1 MSESKKA
8 FITGITGQDG
18 SYLAEL
24 LLEKGYEVHGLVRR
38 TSHQNLA
45 NVKQLIGKIKLH
57 YGDLTDETSLALFI
71 QAIQP
76 DEVYNL
82 GSQSVPRE
90 SWRYPVMTGDVTAL
104 GVTRLLE
111 TLHQHA
117 PKAKFYQASTSELFG
132 DVSEELVTEDSPM
145 LANNPYA
152 VAKLYGHLMAR
163 TYREGY
169 GMFACSGILFNHESP
184 RRSPDFVTRK
194 VTLGVASIKLGL
206 TGEQLPT
213 NEDGEPILNADGKLA
228 LGDLDTQRDWGFS
241 GDYVRAMWQ
250 MLQHE
255 QPDDYVIAMG
265 ELHSMR
271 DLCKIAFERFGL
283 DWEQFVYS
291 DPRFIRPTEI
301 SPIRGDASKAKQV
314 LGWEPT
320 VSFEQLIQMMVDA
333 DLERL
338 GGSNQQN
345 VSS

>member
-1 MSESKKA
+1 MSNTNKTA
-8 FITGITGQDG
+8 LITGITGQDG
-18 SYLAEL
+18 SYLAEM

-38 TSHQNLA
+38 TSHSNLD
-45 NVKQLIGKIKLH
+45 NIKHLIGKVRLH
-57 YGDLTDETSLALFI
+57 YGDLTDETSLALFVSQI
-71 QAIQP
+71 MP

-90 SWRYPVMTGDVTAL
+90 SWRYPVLTGDVTAL

-111 TLHQHA
+111 TVHQLC
-117 PKAKFYQASTSELFG
+117 PKAKYYQASTSELFG
-132 DVSEELVTEDSPM
+132 DVKEELVNEETPM

-152 VAKLYGHLMAR
+152 VAKLYGHLMTR

-194 VTLGVASIKLGL
+194 VTLGVAAIKLGL
-206 TGEQLPT
+206 KGDQLPT
-213 NEDGEPILNADGKLA
+213 NEDGEPIINAEGKLA

-241 GDYVRAMWQ
+241 GDYVGAMWQ
-250 MLQHE
+250 MLQHDE
-255 QPDDYVIAMG
+255 PGDYVIATG
-265 ELHSMR
+265 QLYSMR
-271 DLCKIAFERFGL
+271 DLCKIAFSRAGL
-283 DWEQFVYS
+283 DWEKYVYS

-301 SPIRGDASKAKQV
+301 SPMRGDASKAKKV

-320 VSFEQLIQMMVDA
+320 VSFEALIQMMVDA

-338 GGSNQQN
+338 SQ
-345 VSS
+345 